1 MGGNTSMYRI
11 LWMVV
16 LARWSM
22 RRRMKKGRKY
32 FEESD
37 ENADIR
43 LDSDP
48 AIQ

>member
-1 MGGNTSMYRI
+1 
-11 LWMVV
+11 
-16 LARWSM
+16 
-22 RRRMKKGRKY
+22 MKKGRKY

-48 AIQ
+48 AIYVIVNLENQLVQKLTSQFGN

>member
-1 MGGNTSMYRI
+1 MYRI

-32 FEESD
+32 IEESD

-48 AIQ
+48 AIE